1 MKAKLAKTGQDYILY
16 SESKETLAISNGR
29 MVGRVLSIKNCEAI
43 ERGYDVFEL
52 AQEACNIT
60 DPLRLDSQKYKQD
73 PYFRIGFNK
82 GYQKALELMGNKKY
96 TDDDI
101 VDAYMVGHIRGTST
115 DMGEDN
121 KHPICSEYLNSLQQ
135 TEWDVEIEME
145 CKGGCKYLVLNGI
158 NSICCGDKKPKLDKD
173 GCLILKRL

>member
-43 ERGYDVFEL
+43 EMGYDLDEL
-52 AQEACNIT
+52 ANKFTEHFNTFDVVKSDIQVG
-60 DPLRLDSQKYKQD
+60 YKK
-73 PYFRIGFNK
+73 GF
-82 GYQKALELMGNKKY
+82 QKALELMGNKKY